1 MTGLLM
7 TATITFHNG
16 LADMGTPI
24 EFKEDSQAVHT
35 HLGIIQSV
43 IQRMS
48 ANSTSCKAWC
58 ITLVSAVLV
67 IVADKGKPQY
77 AWIAVIPTL
86 LFLVLDAYYL
96 ALEKG
101 LSGFYNAFIDKL
113 HQGAIQAS
121 DLYAVVPSGP
131 LVKQLF
137 RSLLSFAVWPFYL
150 TLLVM
155 IYLAKAL
162 VL

>member
-1 MTGLLM
+1 M
-7 TATITFHNG
+7 N
-16 LADMGTPI
+16 TPND
-24 EFKEDSQAVHT
+24 FKENSPAVHT

-48 ANSTSCKAWC
+48 ANSASSKAWC

-77 AWIAVIPTL
+77 AWIAIIPTV
-86 LFLVLDAYYL
+86 LFFVLDAYYL

-101 LSGFYNAFIDKL
+101 FRDSYNVFIDKL
-113 HQGAIQAS
+113 HRETIQGP

-131 LVKQLF
+131 IIKQFF
-137 RSLLSFAVWPFYL
+137 RSLLSFVVWPFYL
-150 TLLVM
+150 ALLVM
-155 IYLAKAL
+155 IYLAKTL

>member
-1 MTGLLM
+1 MT
-7 TATITFHNG
+7 
-16 LADMGTPI
+16 TPND
-24 EFKEDSQAVHT
+24 FKENSQAVHT

-48 ANSTSCKAWC
+48 ANSTSSKAWC

-77 AWIAVIPTL
+77 AWIAVIPTV

-101 LSGFYNAFIDKL
+101 FRDSYNAFIDKL
-113 HQGAIQAS
+113 HRGAIQAS

-131 LVKQLF
+131 LLKQFL

-150 TLLVM
+150 TLLAM
-155 IYLAKAL
+155 IYLAKTL